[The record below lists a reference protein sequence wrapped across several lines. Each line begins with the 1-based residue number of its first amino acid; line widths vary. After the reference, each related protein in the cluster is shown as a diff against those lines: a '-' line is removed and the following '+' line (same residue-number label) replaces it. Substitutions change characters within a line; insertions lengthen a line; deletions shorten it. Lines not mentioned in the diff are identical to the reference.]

1 MTLMRCLAPSLLA
14 AFTLFGPVAA
24 QAQHD
29 RAVSARIMKQF
40 EQQEQRQGT
49 TSQPTP
55 PPPGGCARW
64 QWPARL
70 SVAQHNGY
78 GAVFFLRQSGSSL
91 VGFAE
96 HANRSS
102 ADGFLKDNKFV
113 VTAYWSVNSI
123 GVYEGSINSQ
133 GRVEGIT
140 YDRLHPH
147 IKVGFYSPNLL
158 TCAVAAGAPPQPPA
172 TVPIQEDSSALKG
185 PRTHSTASSLRS
197 NLGR

>member
-1 MTLMRCLAPSLLA
+1 MKACLATSLFAL
-14 AFTLFGPVAA
+14 FTLFAPVSA

-29 RAVSARIMKQF
+29 RALSARIMKQM
-40 EQQEQRQGT
+40 EQEVRQGT

-55 PPPGGCARW
+55 PPGGCARW
-64 QWPARL
+64 HWPARL

-102 ADGFLKDNKFV
+102 ADGFFKDNKFV

-123 GVYEGSINSQ
+123 GVYEGSVNPQ

-140 YDRLHPH
+140 YDRLRPD
-147 IKVGFYSPNLL
+147 IKVGFYSLDLL
-158 TCAVAAGAPPQPPA
+158 QCAVAAAPAAQPQPPA
-172 TVPIQEDSSALKG
+172 SIPVTQDSSTLKA
-185 PRTHSTASSLRS
+185 PRQHSTASSIRS